1 MKFSAAIISGLAA
14 AAIAAPAPASNV
26 QPGELARR
34 TRMNRRTQ
42 FMHKSH
48 SKGSQSGWGSNSGWG
63 SQGSPTGAA
72 GGSIPTGTSSG
83 GYGSS
88 GSGYGGQGSA
98 SAAASAPTSASST
111 STNSFASSDDELNEN
126 WAGVVSQGDEGT
138 VTGVS
143 ASFALPTIKKPTDG
157 AQIDATVHTAS
168 QWIGIDG
175 YSCGTGL
182 WQAGVD
188 GNIDSS
194 GEVTWY
200 AWYEWYPAGTVEVD
214 IGDLA
219 TGDVSS
225 DDTCSLISIPRSWHT
240 NQYHIAGHYCE
251 RDR

>member
-14 AAIAAPAPASNV
+14 GAIAAPAPASNV
-26 QPGELARR
+26 KPGELVRRARL
-34 TRMNRRTQ
+34 NRHAQ
-42 FMHKSH
+42 FMHKSR
-48 SKGSQSGWGSNSGWG
+48 SKSSQSGWGSSSDWGSSSGWG

-72 GGSIPTGTSSG
+72 GGSKPTGTSSG

-88 GSGYGGQGSA
+88 GSGYGGQGAS

-143 ASFALPTIKKPTDG
+143 ASFALPTIEKPTDG
-157 AQIDATVHTAS
+157 AQVDATVHTAS

-200 AWYEWYPAGTVEVD
+200 AWYEWYPADTVEVD

-219 TGDVSS
+219 AGDVSN
-225 DDTCSLISIPRSWHT
+225 DEPCSFISFPGLNHT
-240 NQYHIAGHYCE
+240 NQ
-251 RDR
+251 